1 MPLAGLSARFLSG
14 VEQPVQMHDKVAH
27 MGVVDGAVSGVLP
40 GVIGPRIVGI
50 DADNVERLEVA
61 ELDLAERLKLASEHE
76 VKQLP
81 PARLGAVLCGHAPSP
96 HPVGN
101 FAEVIAR
108 GLRGP
113 CARSRADAEPFRS
126 PLGSKNAGTRG
137 YSGAPRRDGRGSCRP
152 PPRRSGRG

>member
-61 ELDLAERLKLASEHE
+61 ELDLVERRKLASEHE
-76 VKQLP
+76 VKHLS
-81 PARLGAVLCGHAPSP
+81 PAPLGAVLCGHGYFFPLP
-96 HPVGN
+96 PVRN
-101 FAEVIAR
+101 FAKV
-108 GLRGP
+108 
-113 CARSRADAEPFRS
+113 
-126 PLGSKNAGTRG
+126 
-137 YSGAPRRDGRGSCRP
+137 
-152 PPRRSGRG
+152 